1 MKTVSKIFRYTTII
15 ISSFIVLL
23 FLSLYL
29 AFQAPAVQQF
39 LIKKAREKVEKQSN
53 ITFSLGSLRFYPPGN
68 FVLNDLEVKTKQK
81 DTILFTEKVST
92 QIALRKLFDKQIQ
105 FNTVNIKSSVV
116 RIEKLDDQGT
126 LNFQFSTSNKEK
138 KESEK
143 SSWNFQIH
151 KVGIENLNFQYADKV
166 LDNRYSAN
174 LGSLSIEMD
183 EMDLKHN
190 QFTIKQGTIANS
202 SFQLLTNKSK
212 ESTPDTS
219 AQTPPVIKLMESLKL
234 ENIRVAIINKP
245 ENQKLNIGN
254 LHLNLSG
261 TIADLANKKLLVER
275 LALRQTHI
283 NVSDRDS
290 LAMKNEVAEAKGSA
304 PFRWHIG
311 VNELLLEENKLTYSS
326 PDLEKLADY
335 LNDKNSVQ
343 IEHISAMLTKWRVNG
358 ERIEGEVAHLSLAEQ
373 NGFRLK
379 NLQSKIMFDSDTTLI
394 KDLQLQ
400 TEHSALFVKASSQS
414 LLNST
419 SQNIANNL
427 FHIKIAPSYLGADD
441 VGRFYD
447 LADTFNDT
455 ATHKKVHFSGK
466 LEGSPNKL
474 TMNSFRASIPMVT
487 RLHMRGEVNNLL
499 SNKSPKGLVLLDTL
513 WVDGRKADALF
524 NDTLFP
530 EQFQLPDYILV
541 QGEAAGD
548 LAKAKISTN
557 LKSSF
562 GQFNLSGTFRQD
574 TLAEKQSYQMKW
586 EIIKGN
592 LAKLLPSGS
601 PIGLFNLKGELTA
614 QSKAFEDFIGEAQIN
629 ADTLVFNNYSYSG
642 IELSASLQE
651 EFISGKITI
660 SDPNLALD
668 LSGKLARGNQHLEGE
683 LKLAI
688 SKAHLAAL
696 GFTREELKVT
706 TQLESNFQGTDI
718 KQITGN
724 AKFSS
729 TTLITNERR
738 YVFDS
743 IALKLIKE
751 KDYRLVFIAPF
762 AHAKFQGET
771 HPTLLANQF
780 IRFTRKTLF
789 SSAADSTQSF
799 PDEHFSLNIEVQPNP
814 LISTFIIP
822 KLNSFGG
829 LQLEAKQEENT
840 SAIAASGKLWGIKGA
855 ETELDT
861 AGFGLS
867 IDTTRKALALYIRN
881 FNSGELSVP
890 YLQGSLQQSGDN
902 GEAKFLIKDKKAKEK
917 YHVRAD
923 LAYTNRH
930 WEAQIS
936 PDTLL
941 LNYQNWQL
949 PESNKLYAD
958 TNKIVWE
965 DMIFT
970 HKDQKIAFE
979 QQRDTLDMLITFE
992 QFRLSTLSAMVSA
1005 NDIVQGNL
1013 NGNINMSSSTLG
1025 QFSSNLTI
1033 NNLRLFNQQIFQ
1045 SGKFIASNRPE
1056 KSANL
1061 EGELRQ
1067 EKGKLFLQGEFT
1079 HEEKETA
1086 LSVEMNHFDIA
1097 SLQPFLNEQLEQ
1109 LSGTI
1114 DGQAK
1119 LKKNKT
1125 QTTLNGNLQFQ
1136 SIQLSPIAAGTQFK
1150 IPNSAINITNNQL
1163 ELSNFKVVDANGNQ
1177 LNIDG
1182 QVKQLFSHAPILAL
1196 SLDTKNFQ
1204 WLNKSETNALP
1215 YYGVLNA
1222 NLTAQI
1228 NGNLWQPSIEAE
1240 ARLNGPSDLTYLL
1253 PTTQQVTI
1261 EQKDIVTFRKERTQ
1275 ANDATQ
1281 NDSVKKAASKAT
1293 FDPALTARLEVDK
1306 QARLTLMIDPT
1317 SKERLEVQGTA
1328 ALNFQKSRSGQ
1339 LSLTG
1344 QYRIANGVYST
1355 NLYQL
1360 IRRDFAI
1367 QSGSSLTWT
1376 GDPASP
1382 RADMTAT
1389 YRVRTSPSALVSN
1402 EITQMS
1408 KDKQKQLARSIP
1420 FLVRL
1425 HIEESLLAPEIRFD
1439 IKLPPENQAREVEAK
1454 LAQINRNE
1462 SEVNKQALSLLLLG
1476 TFSQTSMSSNHPVA
1490 YEVNSKARTG
1500 LSSLL
1505 SNQLNKLA
1513 AEYVKGVDVN
1523 VDVTSYSDRVAEKT
1537 ESNTQVQLD
1546 LEKRFFND
1554 RLSVEVG
1561 GKMNLEDPTPE
1572 NTSFNSL
1579 AGNVVMLY
1587 DLTPDGRLKLKGFS
1601 TTEYENYLEGEITK
1615 TGVGII
1621 FNRDYQNLR
1630 QMFSSPTDTAKNDST
1645 N

>member
-1 MKTVSKIFRYTTII
+1 MKTIKRILRYFTLF
-15 ISSFIVLL
+15 ISSLLILL

-29 AFQAPAVQQF
+29 AFQSSTVQQF
-39 LIKKAREKVEKQSN
+39 LIQKGRQKVENISN
-53 ITFSLGSLRFYPPGN
+53 LTFSLASLTFHPPGT
-68 FVLNDLEVKTKQK
+68 FIFKDLEVVNTHN
-81 DTILFTEKVST
+81 DTIFSSGEIKLRFSIRHLIKKEI
-92 QIALRKLFDKQIQ
+92 QINKL
-105 FNTVNIKSSVV
+105 NISSSFV
-116 RIEKLDDQGT
+116 RIKKMDEQGT

-138 KESEK
+138 KK
-143 SSWNFQIH
+143 SQKSPWSFHIS
-151 KVGIENLNFQYADKV
+151 KLGIETLDFQYADKV
-166 LDNRYSAN
+166 LGNSYSGDV
-174 LGSLSIEMD
+174 GSLSIEM
-183 EMDLKHN
+183 EAMDLNDN
-190 QFTIKQGTIANS
+190 QFTIKQGAIANS
-202 SFQLLTNKSK
+202 SFYLLTNKRNIN
-212 ESTPDTS
+212 TTDTAANS
-219 AQTPPVIKLMESLKL
+219 PPEFQLIEALKL
-234 ENIRVAIINKP
+234 ENLQVKIINRP
-245 ENQKLNIGN
+245 EAQELNIDN
-254 LHLNLSG
+254 LHLTLAGTKANLASNN
-261 TIADLANKKLLVER
+261 ISVEH

-283 NVSDRDS
+283 GFNEKNS
-290 LAMKNEVAEAKGSA
+290 LAKNKKVTEPKENST
-304 PFRWHIG
+304 FNWHIQL
-311 VNELLLEENKLTYSS
+311 NELLLEENKLTFTS
-326 PDLEKLADY
+326 PKLESFSGY
-335 LNDKNSVQ
+335 LKNSNTLN
-343 IEHISAMLTKWRVNG
+343 ISHISTTLKNWTLTAKQIKG
-358 ERIEGEVAHLSLAEQ
+358 EINHLSFSEQ
-373 NGFRLK
+373 RGFGLK
-379 NLQSKIMFDSDTTLI
+379 NLQSNFMLDTDTTLI
-394 KDLQLQ
+394 KNLQLQ
-400 TEHSALFVKASSQS
+400 TAHSALLIEASSQS
-414 LLNST
+414 LLNT
-419 SQNIANNL
+419 TTNNL
-427 FHIKIAPSYLGADD
+427 ANTQFQLTILPSYLGEED
-441 VGRFYD
+441 VSHLYD
-447 LADTFNDT
+447 LSNSFKDTL
-455 ATHKKVHFSGK
+455 AYRKVHFEGAW
-466 LEGSPNKL
+466 EGSLNHL
-474 TMNSFRASIPMVT
+474 TMHTFRASIPQVT
-487 RLHMRGEVNNLL
+487 RLHMKGEANNLAN
-499 SNKSPKGLVLLDTL
+499 NKSPQGSLKLDTL
-513 WVDGRKADALF
+513 WVNGPKAKTLF

-530 EQFQLPDYILV
+530 KQLQLPEHILLQV
-541 QGEAAGD
+541 EAKGD
-548 LAKAKISTN
+548 LAQAKISTQ
-557 LKSSF
+557 LRSSF
-562 GQFNLSGTFRQD
+562 GQLNFSGNFKQD
-574 TLAEKQSYQMKW
+574 TVTDKQTYQMNW
-586 EIIKGN
+586 ELIKGN
-592 LAKLLPSGS
+592 LANLLATGS
-601 PIGLFNLKGELTA
+601 PIDSISLKGEA
-614 QSKAFEDFIGEAQIN
+614 SAKSKGYSNFLGEAQIKV
-629 ADTLVFNNYSYSG
+629 DTLFYNGYNYSG
-642 IELSASLQE
+642 IDLTANLQE
-651 EFISGKITI
+651 AFLSGEVSV

-668 LSGKLARGNQHLEGE
+668 LSGKLARGNQHLESE

-724 AKFSS
+724 AKFNS

-771 HPTLLANQF
+771 HPALLANQF

-799 PDEHFSLNIEVQPNP
+799 PDEYFSLNIEVQPHP
-814 LISTFIIP
+814 LISTFIFP

-867 IDTTRKALALYIRN
+867 IDTTQKALALYIRN
-881 FNSGELSVP
+881 FNRGELSVP
-890 YLQGSLQQSGDN
+890 YLQGSLRQNGDN
-902 GEAKFLIKDKKAKEK
+902 GEAKFLIKNKKAKEK

-965 DMIFT
+965 DMIFSY
-970 HKDQKIAFE
+970 KEQKIAF
-979 QQRDTLDMLITFE
+979 QQQKDTLDMRITFE

-1013 NGNINMSSSTLG
+1013 NGNINISSSIPGRL
-1025 QFSSNLTI
+1025 SSNLSITD
-1033 NNLRLFNQQIFQ
+1033 LRLFNQRIFQ
-1045 SGKFIASNRPE
+1045 SGKFSASNTPE

-1061 EGELRQ
+1061 KGELSQ

-1275 ANDATQ
+1275 ANGTTQ

-1293 FDPALTARLEVDK
+1293 FDPALTARLEIDK

-1476 TFSQTSMSSNHPVA
+1476 TFTETSMSSNHPVA
-1490 YEVNSKARTG
+1490 YEIDSKARTG

-1523 VDVTSYSDRVAEKT
+1523 VAVTSYSDRVAEKT
-1537 ESNTQVQLD
+1537 EANTQVQLD

-1554 RLSVEVG
+1554 RLSVQVG

-1630 QMFSSPTDTAKNDST
+1630 QMFSFPADTAKNNST